1 MRRISVR
8 RSSIASRLL
17 TTLSARPISRPAADR
32 LPAPTI
38 RTNAR
43 SSLTSSSMATS
54 RSFPIRGE
62 YIQLTQAN
70 IPDRDGL
77 GLQGGERSKP
87 MINPAGNHFHPNRR
101 ETLRT
106 VGAVA
111 ALAVGSAAAGLLRV
125 AHAATGTPD
134 TSNRNATGFWPNGA
148 RVAVSF
154 SLMFEGGGQPIS
166 GAGGVIPDK
175 IEGGVPDLPTNAF
188 FAYGHYEGIPR
199 VLDLMDKHW
208 VKLSSFMIGKAVE
221 TSPDLARE
229 IVRRGHE
236 AAAHGRVWDNS
247 YRLSRDM
254 EKRFI
259 ADSIET
265 IQKITGEKPLG
276 WNAYWMRNS
285 IHILETLQDLGF
297 LYHIDEP
304 SHDEPFIIPVRG
316 RDFVTVPYTFHM
328 NDIVSFPFEAWN
340 PAAYEQALRDE
351 FDQLY
356 DEGAHRR
363 RMMVISLHDRI
374 SGHAGRVRALDR
386 FLTYA
391 KGKEDVWF
399 ARKDEIAR
407 YVLANRADT
416 PVTDRGSPNVTGLP
430 GP

>member
-1 MRRISVR
+1 MFDT
-8 RSSIASRLL
+8 ADNQFH
-17 TTLSARPISRPAADR
+17 LS
-32 LPAPTI
+32 
-38 RTNAR
+38 
-43 SSLTSSSMATS
+43 
-54 RSFPIRGE
+54 
-62 YIQLTQAN
+62 
-70 IPDRDGL
+70 
-77 GLQGGERSKP
+77 
-87 MINPAGNHFHPNRR
+87 RR

-106 VGAVA
+106 FGAAA
-111 ALAVGSAAAGLLRV
+111 ALVIGSTVAGGPHQ
-125 AHAATGTPD
+125 AQAATATVD
-134 TSNRNATGFWPNGA
+134 ASARNATSFWPNGA
-148 RVAVSF
+148 RLAVSL

-175 IEGGVPDLPTNAF
+175 IEDGVPDLPTNAF

-199 VLDLMDKHW
+199 VLDLMDRHGI
-208 VKLSSFMIGKAVE
+208 KLSSFMIGKAVE

-259 ADSIET
+259 ADSVET

-328 NDIVSFPFEAWN
+328 NDIVSFPFEGWN

-374 SGHAGRVRALDR
+374 SGHPGRVRALDR

-391 KGKEDVWF
+391 KSKEGVWF

-407 YVLANRADT
+407 WALDHRADT
-416 PVTDRGSPNVTGLP
+416 PVIERGSPNVTGLP
-430 GP
+430 GPTA

>member
-1 MRRISVR
+1 
-8 RSSIASRLL
+8 
-17 TTLSARPISRPAADR
+17 
-32 LPAPTI
+32 
-38 RTNAR
+38 
-43 SSLTSSSMATS
+43 
-54 RSFPIRGE
+54 
-62 YIQLTQAN
+62 
-70 IPDRDGL
+70 
-77 GLQGGERSKP
+77 
-87 MINPAGNHFHPNRR
+87 MIYPAGIDFHLTRP
-101 ETLRT
+101 ETLCT
-106 VGAVA
+106 VGAA
-111 ALAVGSAAAGLLRV
+111 AVLAVGSGNGGPTGAAQ
-125 AHAATGTPD
+125 AATATVD
-134 TSNRNATGFWPNGA
+134 ASARNAAGFWPNGA
-148 RVAVSF
+148 RLAVSF

-175 IEGGVPDLPTNAF
+175 IEDGVPDLPTNAF

-199 VLDLMDKHW
+199 VLDLMDKHGI
-208 VKLSSFMIGKAVE
+208 KLSSFMIGKAVE

-247 YRLSRDM
+247 YRLSRDE

-259 ADSIET
+259 ADNVET

-328 NDIVSFPFEAWN
+328 NDIVSFPFEGWN
-340 PAAYEQALRDE
+340 PAAYEQTLRDE

-356 DEGAHRR
+356 EEGAHRR

-391 KGKEDVWF
+391 KDKEGVWF

-407 YVLANRADT
+407 WALDHRADT
-416 PVTDRGSPNVTGLP
+416 PVIERGSPNVTGLP
-430 GP
+430 GPTA